1 MEIPRVHCPPPST
14 PGQWQEAMRVFS
26 QQGTG
31 MRLAGEAVIFPEQK
45 KDAEGLGSD
54 YHSAAWENP

>member
-1 MEIPRVHCPPPST
+1 M
-14 PGQWQEAMRVFS
+14 
-26 QQGTG
+26 
-31 MRLAGEAVIFPEQK
+31 AVIGGSQSLFPAGDKHMAGWWISFLFFFLEQN